1 MNPTENKTS
10 KMAKNL
16 LLQDLLKTFVSQF
29 GVYLLKYRYPL
40 TAVIAQQ
47 LPEEV
52 SAELADRGLDQKTL
66 EEKLNAILAADFHLK
81 ACCANPLNMAYAL
94 DLLFWPRFNFPS
106 YADYPGD
113 SSGEFDKSLGELEK
127 ELYANEFQRFSCF
140 HLFNLEVS
148 GGVHDVASL
157 FPEWA
162 IREFPPD
169 VVANMIGEKTLSS
182 FLSPSKTGKFF
193 LVAQDNV
200 GLDQESMYDWLAK
213 KWKEA
218 AVPRQILQ
226 YAKDSVVDIDYV
238 VPYFMPAWVNDVH
251 RAGLYFLGFPRQD
264 VPFMRYQL
272 AKADCSYIGQLYQA
286 HKAHKGKIEDFASK
300 LRRAIGTAGNFY
312 EDFHSKGK
320 RVEQF
325 ASLVIAL
332 EALYTPEDQGE
343 LTYRIRQS
351 CAVLL
356 GKTPEEREEIFRFL
370 NEIFKL
376 RGKLFHGKYAVSAE
390 NPEPFIADES
400 LIKLASIARR
410 SILSFIAFY
419 LNGETKLSD
428 VQGYFPTALLNQE
441 FGDTVRKKADLG
453 LFLASLPNSASPVI
467 PIGPSDN

>member
-1 MNPTENKTS
+1 
-10 KMAKNL
+10 MARNL
-16 LLQDLLKTFVSQF
+16 LLASLLQNYISRA
-29 GVYLLKYRYPL
+29 GAYLLRYRYPL
-40 TAVIAQQ
+40 TAVIGRHIPDD
-47 LPEEV
+47 LLT
-52 SAELADRGLDQKTL
+52 ELTKQTITPQFLDEHLNEILTADP
-66 EEKLNAILAADFHLK
+66 HLK
-81 ACCANPLNMAYAL
+81 SCCGNSGNLAFAVDM
-94 DLLFWPRFNFPS
+94 LFWPRFNTHTYEKYS
-106 YADYPGD
+106 GD
-113 SSGEFDKSLGELEK
+113 PHGEFEKAYEGLES
-127 ELYANEFQRFSCF
+127 ELYVHEFQKYACF
-140 HLFNLEVS
+140 HLFNLDVS
-148 GGVHDVASL
+148 GDVLAINNL
-157 FPEWA
+157 FHPWA

-169 VVANMIGEKTLSS
+169 VVANMIGERTLSS

-200 GLDQESMYDWLAK
+200 GLDHETMYDWLAR

-218 AVPRQILQ
+218 SVPRQVLQ

-238 VPYFMPAWVNDVH
+238 VPYFAPAWVNDVH

-264 VPFMRYQL
+264 LPFVRYQL
-272 AKADCSYIGQLYQA
+272 DKADCGYIGQLYQA

-356 GKTPEEREEIFRFL
+356 GRTPEEREEIFWFL

-400 LIKLASIARR
+400 LMKLASIARR

-419 LNGETKLSD
+419 LSGETKLSD
-428 VQGYFPTALLNQE
+428 VQSYFPTALLNQE
-441 FGDTVRKKADLG
+441 FGDAIRKKADLG
-453 LFLASLPNSASPVI
+453 LFLASSPNP
-467 PIGPSDN
+467 